1 MARHTVLVVD
11 DEPASLRAVQR
22 ALGTDYR
29 VLTAST
35 GAEGLQVLANEPV
48 ALIVADQR
56 MPEMTGTE
64 LLARAAA
71 LYPDAIRVLLTGY
84 TEVETVIA
92 AINAGHVYSYLTKPW
107 EPRELQLA
115 VRRGFER
122 YEADVERRRLV
133 HQLEQACARARRE
146 AEQKG
151 RLLTMA
157 AHELGTPLHVLL
169 NAIDLLAM
177 VDLPPRPREWLR
189 TAQRNGEW
197 LGRGLAQMS
206 AAARLRSDSLRLRLV
221 PIQLPR
227 LWQSLREE
235 VCARAT
241 TRAVALGDDVP
252 HDLPPIDA
260 DERWLRHALASV
272 LSNAIRFTPDGG
284 RVMVRVHL
292 DTAGEHIAL
301 TVEDTGIGIE
311 PALIEEIF
319 EPFSAAG
326 GDPFQ
331 HASGSLAFG
340 SRGLGLGLAIARAVV
355 TLHGG
360 SMDAKSAPQRGS
372 CFTITL
378 PVGGSAASRRNF
390 E

>member
-1 MARHTVLVVD
+1 MVPHTVLVVD

-22 ALGTDYR
+22 ALAGHYR
-29 VLTAST
+29 VVTANSA
-35 GAEGLQVLANEPV
+35 AEGLQVLADQPV
-48 ALIVADQR
+48 AMVIADHR

-64 LLARAAA
+64 FLARATT

-84 TEVETVIA
+84 TDVETVIG
-92 AINAGHVYSYLTKPW
+92 AINAGHVYSYLSKPW

-122 YEADVERRRLV
+122 YEADVERRRLL
-133 HQLEQACARARRE
+133 HELEQACARARRE

-151 RLLTMA
+151 RLLTLA

-169 NAIDLLAM
+169 NALELIAM
-177 VDLPPRPREWLR
+177 LDLPPRPREWLC
-189 TAQRNGEW
+189 TARRNGEW

-206 AAARLRSDSLRLRLV
+206 AAARVHGDGIRLRLGPV
-221 PIQLPR
+221 QLAA
-227 LWQSLREE
+227 LWASLRVE
-235 VCARAT
+235 VDARAAS
-241 TRAVALGDDVP
+241 RAVTLVEKIP
-252 HDLPPIDA
+252 PDLPAVEA
-260 DERWLRHALASV
+260 DERWLRQAIASL

-284 RVMVRVHL
+284 SVTASAHVDREAGHIELAVR
-292 DTAGEHIAL
+292 
-301 TVEDTGIGIE
+301 DTGIGIE
-311 PALIEEIF
+311 PALLDQVF

-340 SRGLGLGLAIARAVV
+340 SRGLGLGLAVARAVV

-360 SMDAKSAPQRGS
+360 QLHADSTPQRGS
-372 CFTITL
+372 CFTMRL
-378 PVGGSAASRRNF
+378 PLLGPAASGANF
-390 E
+390 K